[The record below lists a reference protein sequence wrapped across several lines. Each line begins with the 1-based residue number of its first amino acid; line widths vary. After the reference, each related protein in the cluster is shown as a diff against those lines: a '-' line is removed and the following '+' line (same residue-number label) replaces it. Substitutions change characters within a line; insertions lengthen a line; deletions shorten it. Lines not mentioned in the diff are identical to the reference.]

1 VTTDERVIAKLA
13 EANPVRDAA
22 PRTAQERAEADRV
35 LARVLSRAAAAPPR
49 RRRPSLGILVPVGSV
64 LVVVLVAAVI
74 LRTGGSGTTAAG
86 PTGGTQI
93 VLNAQ
98 ATSRTPPQ
106 GTSRTPQ
113 VSAAAMSR
121 EIAVIRRRLASLGRG
136 YAVARSGA
144 RQIVVTLPG
153 GHAAE
158 RDRIVRLITQPA
170 QLRVY
175 DWEADV
181 LTPDGKPVASQLL
194 GQDRAAVSLSQGGNT
209 GAGAPGAGS
218 MSLYAAVKLAATQPA
233 QHDSRR
239 LSRIGPEYYVFGAA
253 GSAACTS
260 LPAAGHGGRV
270 REGHCL
276 IAGPLDG
283 GGAAGL
289 HDALEAAASRY
300 PSGRIPGRAE
310 VVPVPQGTL
319 VLQAAHLNAAPSPAV
334 ADPSAQFF
342 VLRDRVTLT
351 GAEITKPQA
360 STDQSGSPD
369 VTFGFTVG
377 GRAAFQ
383 RVTAQIAHRGANVS
397 LGGVQLNQHF
407 AVALDNQLVT
417 VPQIDFH
424 SYPDGIIPATG
435 ADITGGFTRQSARDL
450 ATELRYGPLPL
461 AVRVVP

>member
-35 LARVLSRAAAAPPR
+35 LARVLSRVAAAPPR
-49 RRRPSLGILVPVGSV
+49 RRRPSRGILVPVGSV

-98 ATSRTPPQ
+98 A
-106 GTSRTPQ
+106 TSRTPQ

-181 LTPDGKPVASQLL
+181 LTPDGMTAASQLL
-194 GQDRAAVSLSQGGNT
+194 TQDRSAIAVSQGGNQ
-209 GAGAPGAGS
+209 GAGAAGAGS
-218 MSLYAAVKLAATQPA
+218 MSLYAAVMLAAKQPRA
-233 QHDSRR
+233 PASRF
-239 LSRIGPEYYVFGAA
+239 LSRLGPEYYMFGAS
-253 GSAACTS
+253 GSAACATAARYWGAS
-260 LPAAGHGGRV
+260 TTPAGR
-270 REGHCL
+270 CL
-276 IAGPLDG
+276 LAGPV
-283 GGAAGL
+283 GAASGP
-289 HDALEAAASRY
+289 EAIEELTSELPPGVAASQGQVRV
-300 PSGRIPGRAE
+300 I
-310 VVPVPQGTL
+310 PQGTV
-319 VLQAAHLNAAPSPAV
+319 VLQAAQPNAAAQVPVFSPA
-334 ADPSAQFF
+334 ARFF
-342 VLRDRVTLT
+342 VLRDHVALS
-351 GAEITKPQA
+351 GADITHPQG
-360 STDQSGSPD
+360 STDQSGLPD
-369 VTFGFTVG
+369 VTFRLTGA
-377 GRAAFQ
+377 GRTAFQ
-383 RVTAQIAHRGANVS
+383 RVTKAIAHRGANVS